1 MSAKTTNK
9 YNQANS
15 RTIFY
20 TSRKN
25 QTKKKKA
32 FNYPKNKIYSEE
44 AESPLSTKEKEYINE
59 DKNSKKEKN
68 NVDSEIIYEDEYL
81 GLVYH
86 PGYPNMPPGN
96 IYYYIERDPKDE
108 YYNFKTK
115 WKTEICHYW
124 EMYGECKFGDNCA
137 FAHGD
142 YELKQRK
149 LTYNYKTK
157 PCKQFFEIGYC
168 SYGSRCQFS
177 HKKEDLKNQKNDGY
191 NLDDKVSYLKIIE
204 ELNSEEK
211 EISHELVKRP
221 RLLTFENITHSTSEE
236 SKNSKLKL
244 YEDFINIKKEKN
256 KKDKK
261 NISFKLSDDT
271 NSNSNITS
279 DNNVN
284 EKEDM

>member
-9 YNQANS
+9 YNQGNS

-20 TSRKN
+20 TSKKN

-44 AESPLSTKEKEYINE
+44 AESSPSKKEKEYINE
-59 DKNSKKEKN
+59 DTNSDFPKN
-68 NVDSEIIYEDEYL
+68 NLDTEIIYEDEYQ
-81 GLVYH
+81 GLIYH
-86 PGYPNMPPGN
+86 PGYLNVPPAN
-96 IYYYIERDPKDE
+96 IYYYIEKDSRDE
-108 YYNFKTK
+108 YNNFKTK

-142 YELKQRK
+142 AELKQRK

-157 PCKQFFEIGYC
+157 PCKQFFENGYC

-177 HKKEDLKNQKNDGY
+177 HKKEDLKEKKNDVD
-191 NLDDKVSYLKIIE
+191 NLNDKVSYLKIIE

-211 EISHELVKRP
+211 KISHELIKRP
-221 RLLTFENITHSTSEE
+221 RLLTFESITHSTLEE

-244 YEDFINIKKEKN
+244 YEDFINIKKEKS
-256 KKDKK
+256 KKEK

-271 NSNSNITS
+271 NSNSNISS
-279 DNNVN
+279 DINAN
-284 EKEDM
+284 EKEYL

>member
-1 MSAKTTNK
+1 MSGKTTNK
-9 YNQANS
+9 YKQGNS

-20 TSRKN
+20 ASKKN

-44 AESPLSTKEKEYINE
+44 CESPP
-59 DKNSKKEKN
+59 SKKEKELIKEDTNSDFPKN
-68 NVDSEIIYEDEYL
+68 NFDIEIIYEDEHQ
-81 GLVYH
+81 GLIYH
-86 PGYPNMPPGN
+86 SGYPNIPPAN
-96 IYYYIERDPKDE
+96 IYYYIEKDPRDD
-108 YYNFKTK
+108 YNSFKTK

-124 EMYGECKFGDNCA
+124 EMYGECKYGDNCA

-142 YELKQRK
+142 SELKQRK

-177 HKKEDLKNQKNDGY
+177 HKKEDLKNQKNDID
-191 NLDDKVSYLKIIE
+191 NLNDKVSYLKIIE

-211 EISHELVKRP
+211 RISHELIKRP
-221 RLLTFENITHSTSEE
+221 RLLTFESITHSTLEE

-244 YEDFINIKKEKN
+244 YEDFINIKKEKS
-256 KKDKK
+256 KKEK
-261 NISFKLSDDT
+261 NISFKLS
-271 NSNSNITS
+271 TS
-279 DNNVN
+279 FFCSF
-284 EKEDM
+284 KSSFL